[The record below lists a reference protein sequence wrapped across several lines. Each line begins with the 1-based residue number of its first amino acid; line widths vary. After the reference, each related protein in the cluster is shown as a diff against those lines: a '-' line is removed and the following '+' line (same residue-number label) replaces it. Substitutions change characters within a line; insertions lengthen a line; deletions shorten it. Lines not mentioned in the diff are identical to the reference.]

1 MKKFDLNAYGV
12 EEMGVNEMCTV
23 DGGLMEI
30 TLKQIIS
37 IALSPVLTFF
47 A

>member
-23 DGGLMEI
+23 DGGWGLPLDVI
-30 TLKQIIS
+30 FLPDPFKP
-37 IALSPVLTFF
+37 SPTFG
-47 A
+47 